1 MKSVSLEQ
9 SPLSYYADFVL
20 YPAALAGGLATLLM
34 RAPALTWGMALAA
47 VFGFFAWS
55 LVEYV
60 LHRFVL
66 HGLQP
71 FKRFHQEHH
80 DRPMALIGAPT
91 LGSMVL
97 FVLIAYLPLSW
108 VLGAWLALAATL
120 GLAAGYF
127 SYLIVHHGVHHWK
140 ARPGSWFAARKREHA
155 IHHMPGIE
163 GWYGVTTPFWDRVFS
178 TQRHER
184 SGGREV
190 G

>member
-1 MKSVSLEQ
+1 MKKASLEQ
-9 SPLSYYADFVL
+9 SPVSYYADFVL
-20 YPAALAGGLATLLM
+20 YPAALASGLAVLLVW
-34 RAPALTWGMALAA
+34 APAITWAMPLAA
-47 VFGFFAWS
+47 VIGFFAWS
-55 LVEYV
+55 LIEYI

-71 FKRFHQEHH
+71 FKQWHQEHH

-108 VLGAWLALAATL
+108 MLGAWVALAATL

-127 SYLIVHHGVHHWK
+127 SYLVVHHGVHHWK

-163 GWYGVTTPFWDRVFS
+163 GWYGVTTPFWDKVFS

-184 SGGREV
+184 SGRLEG